1 MAKKV
6 KDVYFDSFGIEY
18 MSQEV
23 LSKIESKS
31 ITQAYLEYNLM
42 ILLFMNFIVLLSYNN
57 LKALLDYTNVFS
69 PNDYKKNGKI
79 IYKYFKDKYDKTTH

>member
-42 ILLFMNFIVLLSYNN
+42 ILLFMNFIVSLS
-57 LKALLDYTNVFS
+57 
-69 PNDYKKNGKI
+69 
-79 IYKYFKDKYDKTTH
+79 